1 MPAIKYLPVSWK
13 EYHILAQSLAEK
25 ILSSNKKPDQIV
37 AIARGGLTLGHLLSD
52 LLRIPI
58 SIITIQSYT
67 DIQKQGELKIIGRL
81 QSPIKGKCILVVDD
95 VADSG
100 KTLVRA
106 KKYLSRFRPSAM
118 VTATLFYKPRS
129 IVKPDHVATTT
140 TKWILFPYEPT
151 EMILLIT
158 KALTKEGKSKES
170 IQKFLNSIGFTN
182 DQIAFVQK
190 HYIHAAA

>member
-1 MPAIKYLPVSWK
+1 MPAVKYLPVSWNK
-13 EYHILAQSLAEK
+13 YHNLAQSLAAK
-25 ILSSNKKPDQIV
+25 IFASNIKPDEIV

-52 LLRIPI
+52 LLRIPV

-67 DIQKQGELKIIGRL
+67 DIQKQGELKITGKL
-81 QSPIKGKCILVVDD
+81 QSPIKDKCILVVDD

-129 IVKPDHVATTT
+129 IVKPDFIAAATK
-140 TKWILFPYEPT
+140 KWILFPYEPA
-151 EMILLIT
+151 EMTLLISQNL
-158 KALTKEGKSKES
+158 AKEGKSKTE
-170 IQKFLNSIGFTN
+170 IQIVLKKLKFTDN
-182 DQIAFVQK
+182 QIAFVWK
-190 HYIHAAA
+190 YHLK